1 MICGANR
8 AKKRFAEQIVSLS
21 GYTICRAYGMVYEPT
36 GYLQDSHMNYL
47 RPIVR
52 LISWPA
58 YFVDAHLSVVSS
70 VNSNLGLEYV

>member
-8 AKKRFAEQIVSLS
+8 AKKRFAEQIVCLS

-47 RPIVR
+47 RPIDR
-52 LISWPA
+52 QI
-58 YFVDAHLSVVSS
+58 
-70 VNSNLGLEYV
+70 